1 MFHWLNSGRQDHP
14 AQPRREGRPI
24 VPLIAETG
32 GINAMLV
39 DSTALP
45 EHVADAVVQSAFRSA
60 GQRCSALRLFF
71 VHEEIADHVVTML
84 RGAMNELVVG
94 DTASL
99 ATDVGPL
106 IDQEAFDG
114 IRAHV
119 ERLGGHPAGA
129 ALPRPDSGLS
139 DGRGGAAL
147 QPGHRQGQP
156 HHRAR
161 IVWRSTASRR

>member
-1 MFHWLNSGRQDHP
+1 
-14 AQPRREGRPI
+14 
-24 VPLIAETG
+24 
-32 GINAMLV
+32 MLV

-60 GQRCSALRLFF
+60 GQRCSVPCACFA

-129 ALPRPDSGLS
+129 ALPRPDSAPS
-139 DGRGGAAL
+139 GRSRRSR
-147 QPGHRQGQP
+147 PTWVIDRGQP
-156 HHRAR
+156 HHRP
-161 IVWRSTASRR
+161 ASV